1 MARPTKLDERTQ
13 SLILVGV
20 RLGLTY
26 EDAARAAGICEATFY
41 NWTSRGKKARRGKF
55 LEFFESLTRAK
66 GGAQLTLA
74 KQIHDAAK
82 GGQMLKETRTTTH
95 PDGSVETVVIERQ
108 IPADWRAAALIL
120 ERRYPET
127 WGRRDSLKVDVS
139 WRQELQALGVDPD
152 EAIDYT
158 TELLR
163 AIADRQ
169 AGALEGGNR
178 TPRV

>member
-1 MARPTKLDERTQ
+1 MARPTKLDDRTQ

-26 EDAARAAGICEATFY
+26 EDAAQAAGIHYRTLALWMAKGKTAT
-41 NWTSRGKKARRGKF
+41 RGQ
-55 LEFFESLTRAK
+55 FFQFFQALTRAK
-66 GGAQLTLA
+66 QEAQLTLA
-74 KQIHDAAK
+74 KQIHDAAR

-95 PDGSVETVVIERQ
+95 SDGSVETVVIERQ
-108 IPADWRAAALIL
+108 SPPDWRAAALIL
-120 ERRYPET
+120 ERRYPES

-152 EAIDYT
+152 EALDYT

-163 AIADRQ
+163 AIASRS
-169 AGALEGGNR
+169 ASALEGGNG
-178 TPRV
+178 TPCV